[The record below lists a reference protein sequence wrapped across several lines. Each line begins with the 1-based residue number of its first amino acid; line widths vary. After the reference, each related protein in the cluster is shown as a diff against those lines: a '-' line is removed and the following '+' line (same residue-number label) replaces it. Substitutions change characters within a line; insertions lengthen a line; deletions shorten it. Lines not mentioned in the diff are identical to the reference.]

1 MRALG
6 VDWSGA
12 KAESVQRRTIWVAEA
27 EDGRLLGLS
36 AGRTRYQVASLVI
49 DLAGSGS
56 DAVVGL
62 DFSFGFP
69 AWWAEAHGAVTGPDM
84 WEVTAARGE
93 EWLAGCA
100 PPFWGRPGRPRPDAA
115 GPAFRRT
122 EMATPP
128 GWPRPKS
135 IFQVG
140 GAGQV
145 GTGSIRGM
153 PILRRIRTSGVAVWP
168 FDSAPQS
175 GTVVVEAYPRWC
187 TGPVVKSRAADRA
200 AYMARKWPSVTGAQA
215 DAAIASEDA
224 FDAVCT
230 ALTLSR
236 SDRPNE
242 VPDPVDRIE
251 GRVVVPSFAV
261 GPLRVATGS

>member
-1 MRALG
+1 MRAIG

-12 KAESVQRRTIWVAEA
+12 KAESVQRRTIWVADA
-27 EDGRLLGLS
+27 EDGRLVGLD
-36 AGRTRYQVASLVI
+36 AGRTRSQVADAI
-49 DLAGSGS
+49 IALAGSQS

-69 AWWAEAHGAVTGPDM
+69 AWWAEVHGAATGPDM
-84 WEVTAARGE
+84 WAVAAVRGE

-100 PPFWGRPGRPRPDAA
+100 PPFWGRPGRRRPDA
-115 GPAFRRT
+115 GRPAFRRT
-122 EMATPP
+122 EVVTPP

-135 IFQVG
+135 IFQIG

-153 PILRRIRTSGVAVWP
+153 PILRRVRTAGVAVWP
-168 FDSAPQS
+168 FDSVPPS

-200 AYMARKWPSVTGAQA
+200 AYLARRWPSVTGPHA

-224 FDAVCT
+224 FDAMCT
-230 ALTLSR
+230 ALTLSL
-236 SDRPNE
+236 SHRPNE
-242 VPDPVDRIE
+242 ELDRVDRVE
-251 GRVVVPSFAV
+251 GRVIVPSFALEA
-261 GPLRVATGS
+261 LRVATGP